1 MALNQEEFAI
11 CVGCYAANRFQH
23 TINERKAHIGHFVL
37 TLSMFKAEFI
47 PKEQMEEQITAL
59 SEMKQSILDRVGKH
73 IERLIA

>member
-1 MALNQEEFAI
+1 
-11 CVGCYAANRFQH
+11 
-23 TINERKAHIGHFVL
+23 
-37 TLSMFKAEFI
+37 MFKAEFI